1 VTSWWDDPATD
12 WTQGQ
17 QSRILDLLTR
27 AFQRRDEIAPFAEAI
42 GLDWRAAPDGT
53 ASAREVWLWVLEQ
66 AAATGRVLDLVA
78 EVLHHP
84 GSAAFRAPFH
94 RMLGDRSFATDARR
108 ALRHGLA
115 ALAERLDGFGDRMRS
130 AVSEPADG
138 PVGGLEA
145 ITSPPA
151 GLGDPKTYAQAI
163 INATRRTAM
172 IEVAGRPRGTG
183 LLVGPDLL
191 LTAAHV
197 LDPRCWPPSG
207 SSDVVAVFDYFHA
220 SGRSH
225 AETGT
230 RIGVT
235 EFVCGSLPTTAET
248 DGVAQDWEAPADR
261 LDFAILRL
269 AKRVPG
275 TPEDATARGHYSLEP
290 GAYSFDQASLLF
302 IVQHPLGEFQ
312 AFSFVKQPPHRN
324 GNGTRIR
331 YRSNTVYGSSGSPVI
346 DTSGRL
352 VAIHHYS
359 AGSTNQGVPVSEIAK
374 MIIAGPHAALLL
386 PDDSAPRLTPSRIVT
401 TDPFKTGELGRRP
414 FVNRD
419 VLRGHIRR
427 MAEEPARRTLV
438 ITGERGSGVSFSYHL
453 MSHVASHATLCE
465 ALREAAPDGLD
476 IFRIDLRDYISVA
489 VEDRTMRI
497 AEDVT
502 IGLGLRSPTESIAQ
516 EARNIISIRQWIA
529 RALRNTA
536 KQQWIFFDSIDD
548 VFSASQGGVDEFV
561 HAIMEMTMDAQ
572 IPVRIVLAGREADK
586 IATEH
591 TPWAEKDVAEGLLPT
606 DVERWLRERVQEQGG
621 DIDEATLSREL
632 SALFPAGQSVPSAR
646 EVASKLP
653 TTLLKLL
660 DGTS

>member
-1 VTSWWDDPATD
+1 MTSWWDDPATD
-12 WTQGQ
+12 WTRGQ
-17 QSRILDLLTR
+17 PSRILDLLTR
-27 AFQRRDEIAPFAEAI
+27 AFQRRDDIALFAEAI
-42 GLDWRAAPDGT
+42 GLDWRAAPAGT

-84 GSAAFRAPFH
+84 ESAAFRAPF
-94 RMLGDRSFATDARR
+94 RRELGDSSFATDARR

-115 ALAERLDGFGDRMRS
+115 ALAEGLDSFGDRMRS
-130 AVSEPADG
+130 AVSAPADSL
-138 PVGGLEA
+138 VGGLEA

-163 INATRRTAM
+163 IDATRRTAM

-207 SSDVVAVFDYFHA
+207 DSDVVAAFDYFHVP
-220 SGRSH
+220 GRSH

-230 RIGVT
+230 RIGVA
-235 EFVCGSLPTTAET
+235 EFVCGSLPTRAEA
-248 DGVAQDWEAPADR
+248 DGVGQDWEAPADR

-269 AKRVPG
+269 AKRVPDM
-275 TPEDATARGHYSLEP
+275 PEDATARGHYSLEP
-290 GAYSFDQASLLF
+290 GAYAFDQASLLF

-312 AFSFVKQPPHRN
+312 AFSFVRQPPQRN

-331 YRSNTVYGSSGSPVI
+331 YRSNTVYGSSGSPIV
-346 DTSGRL
+346 DASGRL

-359 AGSTNQGVPVSEIAK
+359 AGGTNQGVPVSEIAK
-374 MIIAGPHAALLL
+374 TILASPYATLLL
-386 PDDSAPRLTPSRIVT
+386 PDGGAPRSIPSRVVT
-401 TDPFKTGELGRRP
+401 ADPFKTHELGRRP
-414 FVNRD
+414 FVNRE
-419 VLRGHIRR
+419 VLRGHVRR
-427 MAEEPARRTLV
+427 MAEDPARRTLV
-438 ITGERGSGVSFSYHL
+438 ITGERGSGISFSYHL
-453 MSHVASHATLCE
+453 MSHVASHAAVCE
-465 ALREAAPDGLD
+465 ALRAAAPDGLE

-489 VEDRTMRI
+489 VEHRTMRI

-502 IGLGLRSPTESIAQ
+502 IGLGLRRPTESIAQ
-516 EARNIISIRQWIA
+516 EARNVISIRQWIA

-548 VFSASQGGVDEFV
+548 AFSASQGGVDEFV
-561 HAIMEMTMDAQ
+561 HAIMDMAMDAQ

-591 TPWAEKDVAEGLLPT
+591 TLWAERDVAEGLLPT
-606 DVERWLRERVQEQGG
+606 DVERWLRERVQERGG
-621 DIDEATLSREL
+621 VIDEAALGREL
-632 SALFPAGQSVPSAR
+632 SALFSVDQPTPSAQGI
-646 EVASKLP
+646 ASKLP
-653 TTLLKLL
+653 TALLKLL
-660 DGTS
+660 DGTG